1 MSAMIRI
8 NLLPT
13 RRVKRGGRR
22 AGDEAATRHF
32 MYGVLALVLTAL
44 AVVLGI
50 DLPKR
55 FAIHEYELGASRLRR
70 EIGRQSLQLVGFA
83 ELQKAKVDAEVRRQS
98 IERLM
103 RAKVVPAHVLHEL
116 GEILT
121 TNRLPTMT
129 SDMRQRTTSDPNKRF
144 QQDWDP
150 THVWL
155 SGYSDNSGVFKL
167 EGGAQSESDVTQL
180 AKRLAASVHF
190 MDVTPAGGERVTDQA
205 SGVNYYKFTITGRV
219 AY

>member
-1 MSAMIRI
+1 MIRI
-8 NLLPT
+8 NLLPQ
-13 RRVKRGGRR
+13 RRAKRVVGRR
-22 AGDEAATRHF
+22 GAAEEASARHLL
-32 MYGVLALVLTAL
+32 YGVLGLVAAAL
-44 AVVLGI
+44 AGLLLV
-50 DLPKR
+50 DLPTR
-55 FAIHEYELGASRLRR
+55 EDLEDYRHDERLLRAEIRR
-70 EIGRQSLQLVGFA
+70 QNEQLAGFA
-83 ELQKAKVDAEVRRQS
+83 ELQKAQAEAEARKQS

-121 TNRLPTMT
+121 SNRTPTMT
-129 SDMRQRTTSDPNKRF
+129 SDMARRVNSDPNKRF

-155 SGYSDNSGVFKL
+155 SGYSDNGGVFRL
-167 EGGAQSESDVTQL
+167 ECGAQTESDVTQL
-180 AKRLAASVHF
+180 LKRLAASVHF
-190 MDVTPAGGERVTDQA
+190 LDVTLAGGERVVDQA

>member
-1 MSAMIRI
+1 MIKI
-8 NLLPT
+8 NLLPQ
-13 RRVKRGGRR
+13 RRPKRAAGRR
-22 AGDEAATRHF
+22 GATGDPAAKQLLI
-32 MYGVLALVLTAL
+32 GVGALAAAALALLLLV
-44 AVVLGI
+44 
-50 DLPKR
+50 DLPMRGKLD
-55 FAIHEYELGASRLRR
+55 ELAADEEALRQDIR
-70 EIGRQSLQLVGFA
+70 KQNDLLVGFP
-83 ELQKAKVDAEVRRQS
+83 EMQKAQADAETRKQS
-98 IERLM
+98 IDRLL

-129 SDMRQRTTSDPNKRF
+129 TDMVRRMASDPNKRF

-155 SGYSDNSGVFKL
+155 SGFSDSNGVFKL
-167 EGGAQSESDVTQL
+167 EGGAQTESDVTQL
-180 AKRLAASVHF
+180 SKRLAASAHF

>member
-1 MSAMIRI
+1 MIRI

-22 AGDEAATRHF
+22 TGDEAATRHF
-32 MYGVLALVLTAL
+32 LYGVLALVLGAL
-44 AVVLGI
+44 AVVIGI

-55 FAIHEYELGASRLRR
+55 FALVQYEGSASRLRL
-70 EIGRQSLQLVGFA
+70 EISRQNRQLSGFA
-83 ELQKAKVDAEVRRQS
+83 EMQKAKVDAEARRQS

-129 SDMRQRTTSDPNKRF
+129 SDMRRRTSRDPNKRF

-155 SGYSDNSGVFKL
+155 SGYSDSSGVFKL

-180 AKRLAASVHF
+180 SKRLAASVHF
-190 MDVTPAGGERVTDQA
+190 MDVTPVGGERVTDQA

>member
-1 MSAMIRI
+1 VIRI

-13 RRVKRGGRR
+13 RRPKRVGGRR
-22 AGDEAATRHF
+22 AVDEASTRHF
-32 MYGVLALVLTAL
+32 LYGVLALATAAL
-44 AVVLGI
+44 GVVLLI
-50 DLPKR
+50 DLPMR
-55 FAIHEYELGASRLRR
+55 SDLERYRRDEQRLRE
-70 EIGRQSLQLVGFA
+70 EIKKQNEQLVGFA
-83 ELQKAKVDAEVRRQS
+83 ELQKAKVDAVARTQS
-98 IERLM
+98 IDRLM
-103 RAKVVPAHVLHEL
+103 RAKIVPAHVLHEL
-116 GEILT
+116 SEILT
-121 TNRLPTMT
+121 SNRTPTMT
-129 SDMRQRTTSDPNKRF
+129 ADMVKRASVDPNKRF

-155 SGYSDNSGVFKL
+155 TGFSDNNGVFKL

-180 AKRLAASVHF
+180 SKRLAVSVHF